1 MASIFDKLVTLVR
14 GTGTNIGQTIVD
26 KNAITILE
34 QEVRDATAAITDA
47 RNALVKQM
55 GERKVKTNATD
66 QIDQKLK
73 ELGSWTQQAIDKGNE
88 ALARECASKIAALE
102 NERAELQK
110 TVDSMSENISRLE
123 ASIKQ
128 GDVTI
133 AALKRR
139 IDAVKATEQVQR
151 AQETVSAAGTG
162 ANAKV
167 RNALDSLDRISSRQE
182 QHAAE
187 LEAAN
192 EVASQVGDGG
202 LEQRLAEAGI
212 LPGATAA
219 DDVLARFKKP
229 GA

>member
-1 MASIFDKLVTLVR
+1 MSSIFDKLVTLVR
-14 GTGTNIGQTIVD
+14 GTGTNLGQAIVD

-34 QEVRDATAAITDA
+34 QEVRDASAAITDA

-55 GERKVKTNATD
+55 AERKVKTNAND
-66 QIDQKLK
+66 QIAQKLT
-73 ELGSWTQQAIDKGNE
+73 ELSSWTQQAIDKGNE
-88 ALARECASKIAALE
+88 ALARECATKIAALE

-110 TVDSMSENISRLE
+110 TIDSMNGNISRLE

-151 AQETVSAAGTG
+151 AQETVSAASTG

-167 RNALDSLDRISSRQE
+167 RTALDSLDRISARQE
-182 QHAAE
+182 QRAAE
-187 LEAAN
+187 LEAAT
-192 EVASQVGDGG
+192 EVASQAGDGG
-202 LEQRLAEAGI
+202 LEKRLADAGI